1 MGVPSSAIKVANV
14 TDIATGAVFRV
25 PVTARRLAGGAAGSG
40 GVSFTVVA
48 NLGKTVT
55 AASVADKQAALL
67 SNFNSSSPAFGRIKS
82 DVAAAAGV
90 PAASLV
96 AVPPN
101 PAAITLGGSAAGLTP
116 PVIFVNGGAAQD
128 AGTAEGAGAGIGILI
143 VGIGVALYCWRSY
156 VVHGALPC
164 QRNRKREIFEL
175 KQQATREAEA
185 RMQADT
191 EDATLVN
198 PAATAGRAR

>member
-1 MGVPSSAIKVANV
+1 
-14 TDIATGAVFRV
+14 
-25 PVTARRLAGGAAGSG
+25 
-40 GVSFTVVA
+40 
-48 NLGKTVT
+48 
-55 AASVADKQAALL
+55 
-67 SNFNSSSPAFGRIKS
+67 
-82 DVAAAAGV
+82 
-90 PAASLV
+90 
-96 AVPPN
+96 
-101 PAAITLGGSAAGLTP
+101 
-116 PVIFVNGGAAQD
+116 VNGGAAQD

-198 PAATAGRAR
+198 PAATAGKGALTVRMPKAAAAELRLLREQNEALRAAAAAAASAAAAAAQQQSQRQTPKAQQLSFAPVPFGGAAPPAPPAQDEAWAPAVDPASGRTYYFNKVTKETSWVRPAGV

>member
-1 MGVPSSAIKVANV
+1 VLNAGALAANTAVLASIADNVASTMGVPSSAIKVVNV

-25 PVTARRLAGGAAGSG
+25 PGMARRLAGGAAGSG

-55 AASVADKQAALL
+55 AASVAAKQAALL

-101 PAAITLGGSAAGLTP
+101 PAAIALGGSAAGLTP
-116 PVIFVNGGAAQD
+116 PVIFVNGGAA
-128 AGTAEGAGAGIGILI
+128 
-143 VGIGVALYCWRSY
+143 
-156 VVHGALPC
+156 
-164 QRNRKREIFEL
+164 
-175 KQQATREAEA
+175 
-185 RMQADT
+185 
-191 EDATLVN
+191 
-198 PAATAGRAR
+198 